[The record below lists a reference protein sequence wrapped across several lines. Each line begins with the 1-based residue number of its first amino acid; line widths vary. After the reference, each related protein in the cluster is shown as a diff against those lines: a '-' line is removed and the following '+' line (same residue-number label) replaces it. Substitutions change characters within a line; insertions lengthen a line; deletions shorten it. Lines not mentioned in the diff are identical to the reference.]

1 MWGISLC
8 RIDGMKKLNITPN
21 AENNQQGVILLELL
35 TSLPAIAGI
44 LCSAV
49 IFMALVLKLYST
61 ALGGWELM
69 EQMRFTAQILSEDI
83 SSADEVWVSKKGAR
97 PPYIS
102 VIKKLSDGTKRS
114 VQYLWRDA
122 VNSRNSAIL
131 RDGQPIAGNNSIGT
145 VDLTDFKVYKE
156 PTGNGLVYICISGI
170 NRADSEN
177 MVVETMVKS
186 NGPVYIQ

>member
-1 MWGISLC
+1 MWRTSWC
-8 RIDGMKKLNITPN
+8 RIDGMNKLNNRPIGCD
-21 AENNQQGVILLELL
+21 NQQGVILLELL
-35 TSLPAIAGI
+35 TSLPIIAGI
-44 LCSAV
+44 MCSAV
-49 IFMALVLKLYST
+49 IFMAMILKLYST

-83 SSADEVWVSKKGAR
+83 SSADEVWVSKKTAR

-102 VIKKLSDGTKRS
+102 VIKSYSDGTKES
-114 VQYLWRDA
+114 VQYRWRGA
-122 VNSRNSAIL
+122 VNSRGSAIL
-131 RDGQPIAGNNSIGT
+131 RDGQPIAGNNSIGI

-156 PTGNGLVYICISGI
+156 PTGDGLVYIYISGI
-170 NRADSEN
+170 NRADSET